1 MSVSG
6 DLGACGISVDLL
18 EVDPKLVC
26 RVDVRHASAES
37 VHVMPVLVGF
47 EVGLVSGWI
56 VVFRALVNSFF
67 VNGNS
72 AHIAST

>member
-1 MSVSG
+1 
-6 DLGACGISVDLL
+6 LGWC
-18 EVDPKLVC
+18 
-26 RVDVRHASAES
+26 
-37 VHVMPVLVGF
+37 
-47 EVGLVSGWI
+47 SGWI